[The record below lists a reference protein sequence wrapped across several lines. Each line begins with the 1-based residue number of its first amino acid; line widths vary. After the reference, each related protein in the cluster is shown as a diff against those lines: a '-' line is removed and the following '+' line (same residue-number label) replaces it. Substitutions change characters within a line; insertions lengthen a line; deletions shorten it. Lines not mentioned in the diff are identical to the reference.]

1 MQENK
6 EFDLEKLQTW
16 MQTVISHAGGI
27 EAGIASAEAQ
37 REFEIAPDSLEKII
51 CRSNNLTST
60 ERLGIYGN
68 AYFAR
73 LLECLRESFPALA
86 YALGDELFDEFSLEY
101 LQRYPSQSYSL
112 CELGGHFAAHLQ
124 ETRPDAEQRAAGQ
137 IDWPDFLIDLATLE
151 WNIEQVF
158 DGPGT
163 EGKPTLALSQIE
175 AISPEQW
182 SQIILRPGPSLRIL
196 EFQFPVND
204 YYTEFRQENKPE
216 MPAPRPQYIAL
227 NRREYVVRRLEI
239 EPLEYRLLE
248 RILYGDSLGD
258 VIQRVAAE
266 ADVSLE
272 QFAELLQ
279 LWFQKWTTAQFFS
292 SISSPEGETSID

>member
-16 MQTVISHAGGI
+16 MQVVISHAGGI
-27 EAGIASAEAQ
+27 EAGIASEEAQ
-37 REFEIAPDSLEKII
+37 REFEIAPDSLERII

-73 LLECLRESFPALA
+73 LLECLRESFPALT

-124 ETRPDAEQRAAGQ
+124 ETRPDAEPRAAGQ

-163 EGKPTLALSQIE
+163 EGKPSLALAQIE

-182 SQIILRPGPSLRIL
+182 SQIILRPGPSLRIM

-248 RILYGDSLGD
+248 RILCGDSLGD

-266 ADVSLE
+266 AEVPLE

-279 LWFQKWTTAQFFS
+279 RWFQKWTTAQFFS
-292 SISSPEGETSID
+292 SISSPQAETSID

>member
-16 MQTVISHAGGI
+16 MQVVISHAGGI
-27 EAGIASAEAQ
+27 EAGIASEEAQ
-37 REFEIAPDSLEKII
+37 REFEIAPDSLERII

-112 CELGGHFAAHLQ
+112 CELGGHFASHLQ
-124 ETRPDAEQRAAGQ
+124 ETRPDAEQRASGE

-163 EGKPTLALSQIE
+163 EGIPSLAIEQIE
-175 AISPEQW
+175 AVPPEQW
-182 SQIILRPGPSLRIL
+182 SQMILRPGPSLRIL

-248 RILYGDSLGD
+248 RILCGNSLGD

-266 ADVSLE
+266 AEVPLE

-279 LWFQKWTTAQFFS
+279 QWFQKWTTAQFFS
-292 SISSPEGETSID
+292 SISSPQAETSID